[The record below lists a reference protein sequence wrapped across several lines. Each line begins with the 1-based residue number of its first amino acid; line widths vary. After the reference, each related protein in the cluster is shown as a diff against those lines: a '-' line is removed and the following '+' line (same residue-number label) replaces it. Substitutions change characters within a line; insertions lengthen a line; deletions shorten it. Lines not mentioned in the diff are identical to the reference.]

1 MAEYSMAD
9 EPQQYTNA
17 DLDTAETL
25 LIAAG
30 QPAIAVALRRYT
42 EGQRNMMQG
51 VWGQSFIASLQ
62 GIIDKQTE
70 AIAEAV
76 TVAVRQEVAAQMSPF
91 HDRLERAES
100 AITDLYRET
109 LQGRLTAARRGQL
122 TSVVEEVEANLDLLR
137 ALPGWKSESSRP

>member
-1 MAEYSMAD
+1 MGSES
-9 EPQQYTNA
+9 QQYTNA

-25 LIAAG
+25 LIEAG

-62 GIIDKQTE
+62 SIIDKQTE
-70 AIAEAV
+70 AISQAV
-76 TVAVRQEVAAQMSPF
+76 TVAVRQEVAAHLSPF
-91 HDRLERAES
+91 HERLERAES

-122 TSVVEEVEANLDLLR
+122 TSVVEEVEANLELLR
-137 ALPGWKSESSRP
+137 SLPGWKVRESESSRP